1 MARFGRLLGC
11 VTIVWCLAC
20 LLLACVSEPVS
31 GEDVPVSADSGG
43 MNLSRT
49 AATPT
54 SVTLMPRDSLRPTTT
69 PDVSLLAPIATLVQE
84 EVEVMSTAEV
94 SPGSQGWVD
103 EALADLAERLTIDVT
118 QIEVVEVKAV
128 VWPDGS
134 LGCPE
139 SGVAYIQVQRE
150 GLLIRLRVGKRVY
163 QYHSGGGSPPFLCE
177 HPSLPEDVP
186 SSPGLGID

>member
-1 MARFGRLLGC
+1 MARFGRLLGYAG
-11 VTIVWCLAC
+11 VVWCLLC
-20 LLLACVSEPVS
+20 LLLACASEPVS
-31 GEDVPVSADSGG
+31 GESVPAWADSGG

-49 AATPT
+49 AATQT
-54 SVTLMPRDSLRPTTT
+54 SVTLIPRDSLRTVNMPNVT
-69 PDVSLLAPIATLVQE
+69 LLVPIATLVQE

-103 EALADLAERLTIDVT
+103 EALTDLAERLTIDVT
-118 QIEVVEVKAV
+118 QIEVVAVKAM

-139 SGVAYIQVQRE
+139 SGVAYIQVCRE

-177 HPSLPEDVP
+177 HPNLPEDGP
-186 SSPGLGID
+186 SSPSLGID